1 MIPQRCDFSSSIFSS
16 LLNNPVCENSE
27 ENNCSQVSSSSPS
40 TPTNACETCSS
51 PPITGTLYF
60 RSFTFSNWDN
70 ESYYNDV
77 RDKFMSSFKA
87 LNLPVQSMSV
97 TFQQV
102 VSGDEYLALE
112 VLVYPSGNGLLD
124 RTNFSLIVS
133 QLNNIS
139 FVTLGANFGPF
150 EYGYNSDYYRS
161 KNKFC
166 CI

>member
-1 MIPQRCDFSSSIFSS
+1 MIPQSCDFSSSIFSS

-27 ENNCSQVSSSSPS
+27 ENNCPQVSSSSPS

-102 VSGDEYLALE
+102 LSGDEYLALE